1 MKELEIYLSN
11 FFDEST
17 CQKLISTRVDDE
29 KFPLFMERDGILYC
43 AGGFIGEISYDY
55 CEWTLDVKNTGD
67 DDAKVV
73 VVNWR
78 MNVWDR
84 QLSGSYEMNCVR
96 GDDGNWRFTDFVLPS
111 MAAVKP
117 YIQLEGIE

>member
-1 MKELEIYLSN
+1 L
-11 FFDEST
+11 
-17 CQKLISTRVDDE
+17 R
-29 KFPLFMERDGILYC
+29 RR
-43 AGGFIGEISYDY
+43 FIGLIIYDY

-84 QLSGSYEMNCVR
+84 PLSGSYEMNCVR
-96 GDDGNWRFTDFVLPS
+96 GAEGNWRFTDFVLPS
-111 MAAVKP
+111 KAAVKA